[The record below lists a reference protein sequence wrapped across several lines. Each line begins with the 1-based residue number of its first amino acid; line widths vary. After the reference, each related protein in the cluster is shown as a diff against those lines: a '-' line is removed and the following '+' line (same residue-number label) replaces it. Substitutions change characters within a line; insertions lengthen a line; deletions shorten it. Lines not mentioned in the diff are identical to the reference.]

1 MNRLVNIINN
11 QYKFIL
17 QDKENPDYHIFFRS
31 HDWVKKYH
39 DDKKKIYKD
48 YYKEYKNY
56 EYNNSEI
63 PIFKTIENCKYIPK
77 KIISKTKLNEIYEI
91 ISNPEITDF
100 NIIRKNLDEM
110 YNYLL
115 PSSINN
121 LSEYEN
127 SINKNDIN
135 IIIIGCGPVG
145 LYTALYLNE
154 YYNKSNIFNF
164 KINILLI
171 DNRIKEEGI
180 KMHYSRLTEFN
191 FDNSEIVI
199 FIKQIFCWK
208 NKLMTTKVS
217 QFDYINILENLFYLS
232 AFHNKIK
239 MYFTKK
245 LETYDELKKFSIKN
259 NINYI
264 FDCTGGRINI
274 NFNNKIKWNDFKFKK
289 DNYEVKLCNDNYYH
303 FFVDNKLYERISVV
317 LQLLDNNKKE
327 IPVGNIFGETN
338 FEEDKK
344 ILDIYKNKCFTKN
357 EYIKLSKYFKDS
369 NLRNLLPRILDM
381 MKYNLN
387 NIKYIKLNY
396 FITNSH
402 HRNFCAKFVDKK
414 FMYISLGDSLGNSE
428 DYGQSFGM
436 HHSIL
441 FSKYI
446 CGLIGGFC

>member
-31 HDWVKKYH
+31 HDWIKKYH

-48 YYKEYKNY
+48 YFKEYKNY

-63 PIFKTIENCKYIPK
+63 SIFKTIENCKYIPK

-115 PSSINN
+115 PSTINN

-135 IIIIGCGPVG
+135 ITILGCGPVG

-180 KMHYSRLTEFN
+180 KMPYTRLTEFN

-199 FIKQIFCWK
+199 FIKQ
-208 NKLMTTKVS
+208 
-217 QFDYINILENLFYLS
+217 
-232 AFHNKIK
+232 
-239 MYFTKK
+239 
-245 LETYDELKKFSIKN
+245 
-259 NINYI
+259 NIN
-264 FDCTGGRINI
+264 
-274 NFNNKIKWNDFKFKK
+274 
-289 DNYEVKLCNDNYYH
+289 
-303 FFVDNKLYERISVV
+303 
-317 LQLLDNNKKE
+317 
-327 IPVGNIFGETN
+327 
-338 FEEDKK
+338 
-344 ILDIYKNKCFTKN
+344 
-357 EYIKLSKYFKDS
+357 
-369 NLRNLLPRILDM
+369 
-381 MKYNLN
+381 
-387 NIKYIKLNY
+387 
-396 FITNSH
+396 
-402 HRNFCAKFVDKK
+402 
-414 FMYISLGDSLGNSE
+414 
-428 DYGQSFGM
+428 
-436 HHSIL
+436 
-441 FSKYI
+441 
-446 CGLIGGFC
+446 